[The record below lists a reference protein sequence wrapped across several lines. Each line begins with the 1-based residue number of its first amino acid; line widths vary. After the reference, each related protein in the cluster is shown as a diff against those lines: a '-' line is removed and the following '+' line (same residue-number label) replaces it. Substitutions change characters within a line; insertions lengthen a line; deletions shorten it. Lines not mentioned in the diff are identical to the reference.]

1 MGVFKRLL
9 LLVGLVGCS
18 GGVPAQVSSGPEP
31 QGGIVVPYE
40 PSPDNVVDAMLTLGK
55 VGPQDFVIDLGSGDG
70 RIVIAAAKKYGALA
84 LGVDL
89 DPALVARSRAN
100 AEAAGVADRVSF
112 RQEDIF
118 KTDLSQATVITMFL
132 FPRVN
137 LALRPKLLELAPGTR
152 VVSHFHDMA
161 EWRPDQQQHLMTT
174 EHYGD
179 TWIFLWYVPAK
190 VEGAWQ
196 WMAMRGGVMQRHV
209 LTLHQRFQEVEGILE
224 TESQRPMKIRD
235 AKLLGAHLSFWVPI
249 RDSGR
254 TARWDFVGEV
264 GEGAITGTDSTSS
277 AVERFEQPW
286 RATHVE

>member
-235 AKLLGAHLSFWVPI
+235 AKLRGAHLSFWVPI

-264 GEGAITGTDSTSS
+264 GEGAITGTDSMSS

>member
-1 MGVFKRLL
+1 
-9 LLVGLVGCS
+9 
-18 GGVPAQVSSGPEP
+18 
-31 QGGIVVPYE
+31 
-40 PSPDNVVDAMLTLGK
+40 
-55 VGPQDFVIDLGSGDG
+55 
-70 RIVIAAAKKYGALA
+70 
-84 LGVDL
+84 
-89 DPALVARSRAN
+89 
-100 AEAAGVADRVSF
+100 VSF